1 MKAKEKIK
9 IKLNKRIVFLIIAVL
24 LIILLVIGIIKIGK
38 AISKEKVA
46 GNYAN
51 MGLAIEKDGVIYY
64 NKYENGI
71 VKVKSGKE
79 YQITEETAYS
89 MNIVDDTI
97 YYLTVSDMNTI
108 DIKSVKTNGDKLRK
122 IKTIYTSISKIYV
135 QDGFIYYATNKDGN
149 GIMKLN
155 IETEEEQKILKSNIQ
170 DFVVDKDIIYF
181 TDNINTLSSVT
192 TSGTDQ
198 KMIFSEGSIKKIQ
211 LLKKWIYFYDDTENA
226 LCKVKKDGS
235 SKKVVSTFVQNE
247 MYNVTS
253 KKIYFYD
260 AINRQICSSD
270 LKGKKSKAIISVNA
284 TKPKMNIVKDTIYY
298 LDDSKDETQI
308 YQMYRV
314 KTNGNKTKSIDY

>member
-1 MKAKEKIK
+1 MKAKEKIN
-9 IKLNKRIVFLIIAVL
+9 IKLNKRIVFFIIAVL
-24 LIILLVIGIIKIGK
+24 LVILLVIGIVKIGK

-51 MGLAIEKDGVIYY
+51 MGLAIEKNGVIYY
-64 NKYENGI
+64 NKYEDGI

-108 DIKSVKTNGDKLRK
+108 DIKSVKTNGDSLKK

-135 QDGFIYYATNKDGN
+135 EDGFIYYATNKDGN
-149 GIMKLN
+149 GIVKLN

-170 DFVVDKDIIYF
+170 DFIVDKDIIYF
-181 TDNINTLSSVT
+181 TDNINTLSSIT

-198 KMIFSEGSIKKIQ
+198 KMISSEGNIKKIQ

-270 LKGKKSKAIISVNA
+270 LRGKKSKAIVSVNA
-284 TKPKMNIVKDTIYY
+284 TKPKINIVKDIMYY
-298 LDDSKDETQI
+298 LDDSKNETQI